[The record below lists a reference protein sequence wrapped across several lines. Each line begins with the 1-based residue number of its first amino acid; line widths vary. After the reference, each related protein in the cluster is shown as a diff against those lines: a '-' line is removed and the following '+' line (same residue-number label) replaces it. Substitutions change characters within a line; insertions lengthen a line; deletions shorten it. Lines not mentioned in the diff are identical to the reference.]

1 VGFVNMVMNL
11 RVPLK
16 VNNLFYARQVIISFR
31 RRVLLHVVSYGPPQK
46 SEMHATYI
54 ANNP

>member
-1 VGFVNMVMNL
+1 VNMVMNL

-16 VNNLFYARQVIISFR
+16 VDNLFFARQVIISFR
-31 RRVLLHVVSYGPPQK
+31 RRVLLHVVSYGPPQE